1 MYRFKDHKMCTY
13 MIVSALDGDDTLTA
27 AQVSHKLK
35 QQLAYVPHQKR
46 AEDNLDLR
54 DEDLNGCDIAKAQY
68 SNNETLFSLRNRRKE
83 NHRLPSKEVPEQK
96 IKEKLLQS
104 FDDETLSSVMK

>member
-1 MYRFKDHKMCTY
+1 
-13 MIVSALDGDDTLTA
+13 MIVSALDGEDTLTA

-68 SNNETLFSLRNRRKE
+68 SNDETLFSLRNR
-83 NHRLPSKEVPEQK
+83 
-96 IKEKLLQS
+96 
-104 FDDETLSSVMK
+104 